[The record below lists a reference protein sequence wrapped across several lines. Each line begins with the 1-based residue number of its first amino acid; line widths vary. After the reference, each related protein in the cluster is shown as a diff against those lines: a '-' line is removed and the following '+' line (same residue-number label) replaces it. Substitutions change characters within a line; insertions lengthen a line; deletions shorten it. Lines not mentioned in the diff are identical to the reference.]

1 MNFANP
7 PEERSQTH
15 EAWVAAE
22 AERMKGRRLKFSQR
36 RKASQGGFHD
46 EETVIPSRPTVC
58 ISEGC
63 DRAVK
68 ARGLC
73 ERDYKRKRRAV
84 GKPN

>member
-1 MNFANP
+1 MNFGRPTDDAGLTY
-7 PEERSQTH
+7 EERVQRDT
-15 EAWVAAE
+15 
-22 AERMKGRRLKFSQR
+22 GRLRWKMEKATQR
-36 RKASQGGFHD
+36 RKASQGGFYD

>member
-1 MNFANP
+1 MNFAKP
-7 PEERSQTH
+7 ERSQTH
-15 EAWVAAE
+15 EEWVAQE
-22 AERMKGRRLKFSQR
+22 SERMKWRREKFAQQ
-36 RKASQGGFHD
+36 RKASQDGFYD
-46 EETVIPSRPTVC
+46 EETVIPARPTVC